1 MERINKLKKL
11 GVFVKTYNMT
21 HLLATRYKVEDQ
33 FEIESSIKALDAM
46 EEKIREQQT
55 VVNKLEH
62 EKKEKKDDKE
72 TLAAKTVLKEHTE
85 KYKTLLREK
94 KAVIGTNLFNRFN
107 RGFLKSH
114 NQEENENIVHSEF
127 LFKQLK
133 F

>member
-1 MERINKLKKL
+1 MEDK
-11 GVFVKTYNMT
+11 
-21 HLLATRYKVEDQ
+21 
-33 FEIESSIKALDAM
+33 IK
-46 EEKIREQQT
+46 EQQT

-62 EKKEKKDDKE
+62 EKREKKDDKE
-72 TLAAKTVLKEHTE
+72 TTAAKGVLKELNE

-107 RGFLKSH
+107 RGFLRSH
-114 NQEENENIVHSEF
+114 NQEENENIAHSEF